1 MTATKKAQ
9 ALATL
14 VAGEPL
20 TTPKAIQDQH
30 NWRLAATV
38 HNLRA
43 EGWVIQT
50 ERGPHGAALYY
61 LKRPAPGAM
70 VQLDLFELPGGAP

>member
-1 MTATKKAQ
+1 MTKKAQ

-20 TTPKAIQDQH
+20 TTPKAITEQQ

-43 EGWVIQT
+43 EGWVIAT
-50 ERGPHGAALYY
+50 TRGPHNCAVYY

-70 VQLDLFELPGGAP
+70 VQLDLFELPGGTS

>member
-1 MTATKKAQ
+1 MTKKAQ

-20 TTPKAIQDQH
+20 TTPKAITEQQ

-50 ERGPHGAALYY
+50 ERGPNGCALYY
-61 LKRPAPGAM
+61 LKRPAPGVM
-70 VQLDLFELPGGAP
+70 VQLELFELPGGAP